1 MTESLA
7 PRHLLK
13 DTDLSAQQIQY
24 ILDVAAHL
32 KSERAAGREQQRLIG
47 KNLALLFEKA
57 STRTRAAF
65 EIAIYEQGG
74 DCTYIDPAS
83 SHVGVSESIEDTA
96 KVLGRFYD
104 GIAFRGF
111 EQADVE
117 AISAAAGVPV
127 WNALTNLWHPTQALA
142 DLLTM
147 SESLAAPLRQRSVC
161 FLGDGYDNVANSLMV
176 SGALLGMDVR
186 IACPAALRPD
196 EAIVAAAQ
204 RDAGLSGGRVL
215 VTDDIDAAVAGAD
228 FLYTDMWVSMGEPR
242 DSWAERIPLLRPFR
256 IDAGMIGRTGNPG
269 VKFLHC
275 LPSIHDRNSQLGQ
288 ELFADYGLDGAEVS
302 DEVFRSPRSLVFEQA
317 ENRLHTIKAVVVGS
331 LTRLEPAIE
340 SSIGTA

>member
-1 MTESLA
+1 MTEPIS

-13 DTDLSAQQIQY
+13 DTDLSSGQIQHL
-24 ILDVAAHL
+24 LDVASRL
-32 KSERAAGREQQRLIG
+32 KSERREGHEQRRLIG
-47 KNLALLFEKA
+47 TNLALLFEKA

-74 DCTYIDPAS
+74 NCTYIDPAS

-117 AISAAAGVPV
+117 AIASAAGVPV
-127 WNALTNLWHPTQALA
+127 WNALTDQWHPTQALA

-147 SESLAAPLRQRSVC
+147 SESMASPLRERSVC
-161 FLGDGYDNVANSLMV
+161 FLGDGHDNVANSLMV

-186 IACPAALRPD
+186 IACPATLRPD
-196 EAIVAAAQ
+196 EGVVAAAQ
-204 RDAGLSGGRVL
+204 LDAAVSGGSVL
-215 VTDDIDAAVAGAD
+215 VTDDIDVAISGAD
-228 FLYTDMWVSMGEPR
+228 FLYTDVWVSMGEAR
-242 DSWAERIPLLRPFR
+242 ERWAERIPLLRPFR
-256 IDAGMIGRTGNPG
+256 IDASMLGRTGNPG

-275 LPSIHDRNSQLGQ
+275 LPSIHDRHSQLGQ

-302 DEVFRSPRSLVFEQA
+302 DEVFRSPQSLVFDQA

-331 LTRLEPAIE
+331 LTRLEQA
-340 SSIGTA
+340 